1 MTTRLPPT
9 KRQQISGIIEKG
21 KNLQQKIQQSQDE
34 LSQHFSGDHKTDIK
48 KNMPVTQQVPAPAIT
63 KNLSSASVQSQ
74 QPNYDLVIQK
84 SKMQLDQLE
93 NLVRERK
100 KSKTSMSLDSAQK
113 PSMTET
119 TAQAKPEEPKQPV
132 LKIEPAT
139 TVLLD
144 LHSLKFVSQKSISE
158 LQQQQIQF
166 EVFSDAQGLLSQF
179 TLNFKSEQSNM
190 KHFNYEYQLSSHNN
204 TMQMQINKQLSIKYI
219 EGDGLT
225 LKAKTKNFQLV
236 QKYPILF
243 KSQFTQLVQ
252 TQNKYYLSQLDVE
265 QLNTQQPVLQINDRF
280 NNAVLSEQTSLEDI
294 MPVQI
299 YCSAVVSSSAENMN
313 QFIEPNLFLEQLIY
327 NERLINEK
335 TVKSAKQAKETQ
347 TEQSVQ
353 NLVKFGQGMLIDEV
367 TGQVYSDPEYVED
380 KIQTQIAY
388 QITQQNS
395 FQNNQS
401 NNSLQTNYYQQQT
414 TLLNQQPIAEHPQL
428 FIKKIELDCLPVNIQ
443 QISNIQIQFE
453 NQIQQIAQNVPV
465 VNGHLLLHLQLVSFK
480 VTRFQ
485 IPPLIIK
492 ADQFTSVVTLQELQ
506 TSTNIEKWNQ
516 TLKTGRCFISLSC
529 LPPLVLNRNAKMYE
543 FLGEN
548 GQILEKRNVQGINL
562 QEKMNDKMTATQIC
576 QMYEQKK
583 TEQQFE
589 RPNVD
594 YNNNNYSLNN
604 NQNNNQQINQGKK
617 VEKTQGIE
625 EIQMQLASITQQL
638 SENSFNVSVG
648 HEVKEIEEKKPIKQ
662 KKAPKPESPVQKSKQ
677 LATSLSTSDIS
688 NQVEQRLKRNIKTQ
702 QRDDNDDLSDILNQ
716 SLKEQRQAQNKQ
728 RLETTKKNLDVKKI
742 LGESLL
748 ESQIQEVSAKK
759 ISKQVKSS
767 RNTKYNNI
775 KYDISD
781 SDEDNVQEKIS
792 ILKQEPK
799 QRQNTDWLRKQAEKL
814 FINNQESDDSSDI

>member
-34 LSQHFSGDHKTDIK
+34 LSQHFSGDHKTEAK
-48 KNMPVTQQVPAPAIT
+48 KNMPITQQAPAPAIT

-113 PSMTET
+113 PSITET

-280 NNAVLSEQTSLEDI
+280 NNAVLSEQNTLEDI

-335 TVKSAKQAKETQ
+335 TVKSVKQAKETQ
-347 TEQSVQ
+347 TEANVQ
-353 NLVKFGQGMLIDEV
+353 NLIKFGQGMLIDEV

-380 KIQTQIAY
+380 KVHTQIAY
-388 QITQQNS
+388 QIAQTQQNS
-395 FQNNQS
+395 FQSNTGNNMQ
-401 NNSLQTNYYQQQT
+401 NYYQQQT
-414 TLLNQQPIAEHPQL
+414 TLLNQQPNAEHPQI
-428 FIKKIELDCLPVNIQ
+428 FVKKIELDCLPVNIQ

-465 VNGHLLLHLQLVSFK
+465 VNGHLLLHLQLVQFK

-485 IPPLIIK
+485 IAPLIIK

-506 TSTNIEKWNQ
+506 TSTNIEKWNP
-516 TLKTGRCFISLSC
+516 TLKTGRCFVSLSC

-548 GQILEKRNVQGINL
+548 GQILEKKNIQGINL

-583 TEQQFE
+583 TEQQ
-589 RPNVD
+589 PNIE
-594 YNNNNYSLNN
+594 YNNYSLN
-604 NQNNNQQINQGKK
+604 NQNNNQQLNQGRKI
-617 VEKTQGIE
+617 EKTQGIE

-648 HEVKEIEEKKPIKQ
+648 HEVKEVEEKKPIKQ
-662 KKAPKPESPVQKSKQ
+662 KKAPKPESPVQKSQQ
-677 LATSLSTSDIS
+677 LAASLSTSDIS
-688 NQVEQRLKRNIKTQ
+688 NQVEQRLKRNIKTK

-767 RNTKYNNI
+767 RNTKHNNI

-781 SDEDNVQEKIS
+781 SDEDDNVQEKIS